1 MKKYFFRF
9 LPVIYVLFFTLSSFA
24 SATIVP
30 VNIEINKGNKIA
42 TMTVQNNDY
51 TPKKFQL
58 VLLKR
63 TYEDGTEEYKE
74 TRDLVATPVTFT
86 LHGGKMQLIR
96 IALKNTQN
104 FSTRAK
110 DYRILVKEL
119 PRRVKL
125 ENSVTSTVDL
135 VVQHSIPI
143 TISG

>member
-1 MKKYFFRF
+1 MKKYFLRF
-9 LPVIYVLFFTLSSFA
+9 LPILSIFLTFNSFA

-51 TPKKFQL
+51 APKKFQL
-58 VLLKR
+58 ILLKR
-63 TYEDGTEEYKE
+63 TYKDGIEEYKE
-74 TRDLVATPVTFT
+74 TTDLVATPVTFT
-86 LHGGKMQLIR
+86 LHDGKIQLIR
-96 IALKNTQN
+96 VALKNTQN
-104 FSTRAK
+104 YSTKAK
-110 DYRILVKEL
+110 DYRIFIKEL

>member
-1 MKKYFFRF
+1 MTFN
-9 LPVIYVLFFTLSSFA
+9 SFA

-58 VLLKR
+58 ILLKR
-63 TYEDGTEEYKE
+63 TYRDGVEEYKE
-74 TRDLVATPVTFT
+74 TTDLVATPVTFT
-86 LHGGKMQLIR
+86 LHDGKIQLIR
-96 IALKNTQN
+96 VALKNTQN
-104 FSTRAK
+104 YSTKAK
-110 DYRILVKEL
+110 DYRIFIKEL

-125 ENSVTSTVDL
+125 ENSITSTVDL

>member
-1 MKKYFFRF
+1 MKKYFLRF
-9 LPVIYVLFFTLSSFA
+9 LPILSILFAFNSFA

-51 TPKKFQL
+51 IPKKFQL

-63 TYEDGTEEYKE
+63 TYIKGQEEYVE
-74 TRDLVATPVTFT
+74 TKDLVATPVTFT
-86 LHGGKMQLIR
+86 LHGGKIQLIR
-96 IALKNTQN
+96 IALKNIQN

-110 DYRILVKEL
+110 DYRILMKEL

-125 ENSVTSTVDL
+125 ENSISSTVNL

-143 TISG
+143 TISR

>member
-1 MKKYFFRF
+1 MKKYFLRF
-9 LPVIYVLFFTLSSFA
+9 IPILFILLTSNSFA

-30 VNIEINKGNKIA
+30 VNIEINRDNKIA

-63 TYEDGTEEYKE
+63 TYEKSVKEYKE
-74 TRDLVATPVTFT
+74 TTDLVATPVTFT
-86 LHGGKMQLIR
+86 LHAGKTQLIR
-96 IALKNTQN
+96 LALKNTQN

-110 DYRILVKEL
+110 DYRIMIKEL

-125 ENSVTSTVDL
+125 ENSISSTVNL

-143 TISG
+143 TISR